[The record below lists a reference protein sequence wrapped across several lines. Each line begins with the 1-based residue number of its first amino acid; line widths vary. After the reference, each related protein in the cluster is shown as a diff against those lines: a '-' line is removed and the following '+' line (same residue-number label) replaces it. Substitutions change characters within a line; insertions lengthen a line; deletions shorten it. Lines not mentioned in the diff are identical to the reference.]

1 MKKTMAFLTALVMTA
16 LSMPLSSVSAVSAYA
31 QGDVDMDGLITGR
44 DAAMVSMYADGM
56 LTLTE
61 EQQALADVNADG
73 TADDSDA
80 ALIYENQEYPLGDTD
95 LDGYI
100 EIAGGTMAVAIYEG
114 RETAGEYSHL
124 ADVNCDGV
132 IDLKDVSVILNLY
145 SLNGNGLPHFTDGKY
160 YYTGTLEGIYLNG
173 KFPFGNGD
181 SYMTEYPLAIR
192 DLDGDLYITGRDT
205 QLLEKYVN
213 GEGDLTETQRKDA
226 DVNQDGTIDAEDVDT
241 LHRYEYFELA
251 DANMDGTVSVS
262 DATYALESY
271 AQRGAGL
278 VRAAVQ
284 DADTLRA
291 DVNCDGVVD
300 LSDATQILTAYA
312 RRGAGLE

>member
-1 MKKTMAFLTALVMTA
+1 
-16 LSMPLSSVSAVSAYA
+16 
-31 QGDVDMDGLITGR
+31 
-44 DAAMVSMYADGM
+44 
-56 LTLTE
+56 
-61 EQQALADVNADG
+61 
-73 TADDSDA
+73 
-80 ALIYENQEYPLGDTD
+80 
-95 LDGYI
+95 
-100 EIAGGTMAVAIYEG
+100 MAVAIYEG